1 MIKEFKVNFTE
12 KEISSIY
19 QKVKDYPWDSI
30 KNLEG
35 WEHGT
40 NKQYLKELCNYW
52 ITKFNWSKHQSDIN
66 KFENYTTDID
76 GIKIHFIKKKGSSEN
91 SEPLLLM
98 HGWPGSII
106 EFLHIIEKL
115 THPEKFGGNKE
126 DSFDVI
132 VPSLPGFGFS
142 GSPSKPMGPRKIAE
156 ILNKLMIKNLGY
168 KNYMAQGGDW
178 GATIANW
185 LGYDHSNF
193 CKAIHINCLTMRH
206 PDGPQTEEEKKWQN
220 KFNEDQIMQEG
231 ILSDAGMIPMPKE
244 ERAKYAK
251 AMKELPVLTADMLKK

>member
-76 GIKIHFIKKKGSSEN
+76 GIKIHFIKKKGVV
-91 SEPLLLM
+91 
-98 HGWPGSII
+98 
-106 EFLHIIEKL
+106 K
-115 THPEKFGGNKE
+115 T
-126 DSFDVI
+126 
-132 VPSLPGFGFS
+132 
-142 GSPSKPMGPRKIAE
+142 
-156 ILNKLMIKNLGY
+156 LNPY
-168 KNYMAQGGDW
+168 
-178 GATIANW
+178 
-185 LGYDHSNF
+185 F
-193 CKAIHINCLTMRH
+193 
-206 PDGPQTEEEKKWQN
+206 
-220 KFNEDQIMQEG
+220 
-231 ILSDAGMIPMPKE
+231 
-244 ERAKYAK
+244 
-251 AMKELPVLTADMLKK
+251 